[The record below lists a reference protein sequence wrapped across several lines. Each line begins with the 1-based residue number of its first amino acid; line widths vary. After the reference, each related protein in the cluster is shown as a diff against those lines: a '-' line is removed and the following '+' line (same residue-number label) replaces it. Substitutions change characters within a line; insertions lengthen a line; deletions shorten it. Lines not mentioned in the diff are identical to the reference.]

1 MGISLFFLAFLVIN
15 VARFFQIKVLSFILN
30 FFRDSRKIDSNY
42 QNVLI
47 YSGFRGAMGNITFGI
62 QLNLCD
68 LLAFALAIMAKNVFK
83 QGDVGQIMLL
93 ITLLYATVTV

>member
-1 MGISLFFLAFLVIN
+1 
-15 VARFFQIKVLSFILN
+15 
-30 FFRDSRKIDSNY
+30 
-42 QNVLI
+42 
-47 YSGFRGAMGNITFGI
+47 MGNITFGI

-93 ITLLYATVTV
+93 ITLLYATVTVWYFDKLSSSNSFMKIFVQGTFLVPVMEHFEVFAKDK